1 MDFRTLLELSGYDP
15 RSVIV
20 LRHRPFEP
28 ELNRVLP
35 WLAAERHDLFNAYQ
49 QTQGAKLEKSMLGA
63 SHVASFIGHAPGKAL
78 FAGLY
83 GIGETTP
90 LSFEEYWKV
99 PAYQKL
105 KAFGFAGYSAEE
117 AERRS
122 SILWFDLQPTNFY
135 AHWKGKLIIAFPPPE
150 RAWWR
155 RSHKNDLRVE
165 AILEDSALEATMPPW
180 EQIDLS
186 WADLSVLPVRWRA
199 ALAQWRGIYLIFD
212 TSDGKSYVGS
222 AYGSENVLGRWL
234 SYAASGHGGNRLLRG
249 RNPENFR
256 FTILQRVS
264 PDMSP
269 EDISE
274 LEASWKKRL
283 HTRQPFGLNDN

>member
-1 MDFRTLLELSGYDP
+1 MDLRTLLELRGYDP

-28 ELNRVLP
+28 ALNRVLP
-35 WLAAERHDLFNAYQ
+35 WLAAERHELFNAYQ
-49 QTQGAKLEKSMLGA
+49 QTQGARLEKAMLGTDY
-63 SHVASFIGHAPGKAL
+63 VASFIGHAPGRAL
-78 FAGLY
+78 FVGLY
-83 GIGETTP
+83 SIGDTTP
-90 LSFEEYWKV
+90 LSFDEFWKM
-99 PAYQKL
+99 PAYQQL
-105 KAFGFAGYSAEE
+105 KAFGFSGFTAEE
-117 AERRS
+117 ERTRS
-122 SILWFDLQPTNFY
+122 SILWFDLHPTDFY
-135 AHWKGKLIIAFPPPE
+135 AQWKGKLIIAFPPPE

-155 RSHKNDLRVE
+155 RAHKNDFRVE
-165 AILEDSALEATMPPW
+165 AILEDSALEAAMPPW

-222 AYGSENVLGRWL
+222 ASGSENVLGRWL